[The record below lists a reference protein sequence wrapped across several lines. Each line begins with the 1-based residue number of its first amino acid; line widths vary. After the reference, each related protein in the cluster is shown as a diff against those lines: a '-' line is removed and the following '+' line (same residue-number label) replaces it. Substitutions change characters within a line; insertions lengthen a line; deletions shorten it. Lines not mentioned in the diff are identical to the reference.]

1 MENRLCCLLRR
12 LVAFTFRRL
21 YKPPPFKH
29 MTNSIPNG
37 NLSCLIQRKNNKYR
51 AIFITKLTKQG
62 KTQNSSWKA
71 APHSELDSE
80 RPAFLRTPG
89 WVGRIHQIKFYTFCK
104 FCDNSYLCRVKKLS
118 TIISPIATELA
129 QFEVFFEQT
138 MKAETEPMDDI
149 MRYVQE
155 SRGKRLR
162 PILVLLSAKLFG
174 EVNERTLRAATFV
187 EMMHSA
193 TLIHDDVVDDADQR
207 RGKASVKAQFG
218 NHSAVL
224 AGDYLLA
231 KAMLL
236 LSQPDEYNILQEML
250 RTAAA
255 MSEGELLQNASRSL
269 SLSKGR
275 DKKVESSIGRPFDPS
290 TSSGLRDL
298 NYLDI
303 IIRKTATLLRACCV
317 IGAFSVNATHE
328 QVQQMADFGL
338 NFGILFQLRDDM
350 IDGENVEQA
359 QALLPVYYEKTM
371 KALEGFPPSETTEA
385 LRDLTVFCAEREE

>member
-1 MENRLCCLLRR
+1 M
-12 LVAFTFRRL
+12 
-21 YKPPPFKH
+21 K
-29 MTNSIPNG
+29 
-37 NLSCLIQRKNNKYR
+37 
-51 AIFITKLTKQG
+51 
-62 KTQNSSWKA
+62 
-71 APHSELDSE
+71 ELE
-80 RPAFLRTPG
+80 
-89 WVGRIHQIKFYTFCK
+89 H
-104 FCDNSYLCRVKKLS
+104 
-118 TIISPIATELA
+118 IIEPIRDELA

-149 MRYVQE
+149 MHYVQE

-207 RGKASVKAQFG
+207 RDKASVKAQFG

-255 MSEGELLQNASRSL
+255 MSEGELMQGTVGLSYHGSRNGNRIESGCHDVTALQ
-269 SLSKGR
+269 
-275 DKKVESSIGRPFDPS
+275 
-290 TSSGLRDL
+290 TQ
-298 NYLDI
+298 YLDI
-303 IIRKTATLLRACCV
+303 ITRKTATLLRSCCV
-317 IGAFSVNATHE
+317 AGALSVDATQE

-350 IDGENVEQA
+350 LDGENVEQA

>member
-1 MENRLCCLLRR
+1 M
-12 LVAFTFRRL
+12 
-21 YKPPPFKH
+21 K
-29 MTNSIPNG
+29 
-37 NLSCLIQRKNNKYR
+37 
-51 AIFITKLTKQG
+51 
-62 KTQNSSWKA
+62 
-71 APHSELDSE
+71 ELE
-80 RPAFLRTPG
+80 
-89 WVGRIHQIKFYTFCK
+89 H
-104 FCDNSYLCRVKKLS
+104 
-118 TIISPIATELA
+118 IIEPIRTELA

-138 MKAETEPMDDI
+138 MKAETEPMDSI
-149 MRYVQE
+149 MHYVQE

-193 TLIHDDVVDDADQR
+193 TLIHDDVVDDADER

-255 MSEGELLQNASRSL
+255 MSEGELMQNASRSL

-275 DKKVESSIGRPFDPS
+275 DKKVESSIGRPFDE
-290 TSSGLRDL
+290 LRDL

-303 IIRKTATLLRACCV
+303 ITRKTATLLRACCV
-317 IGAFSVNATHE
+317 VGAFSVNAAHE

-350 IDGENVEQA
+350 LDGENVEQA

>member
-1 MENRLCCLLRR
+1 MKELEHIIE
-12 LVAFTFRRL
+12 
-21 YKPPPFKH
+21 P
-29 MTNSIPNG
+29 I
-37 NLSCLIQRKNNKYR
+37 R
-51 AIFITKLTKQG
+51 A
-62 KTQNSSWKA
+62 
-71 APHSELDSE
+71 
-80 RPAFLRTPG
+80 
-89 WVGRIHQIKFYTFCK
+89 
-104 FCDNSYLCRVKKLS
+104 
-118 TIISPIATELA
+118 ELA

-138 MKAETEPMDDI
+138 MKAETEPMDGI
-149 MRYVQE
+149 MHYVQE

-231 KAMLL
+231 KAILL
-236 LSQPDEYNILQEML
+236 LSHPSDSPLLNEML

-255 MSEGELLQNASRSL
+255 MSEGELMQNASRSL

-275 DKKVESSIGRPFDPS
+275 DKEVEAYRNRPFDPS
-290 TSSGLRDL
+290 TGLGLRDL
-298 NYLDI
+298 NYLGI
-303 IIRKTATLLRACCV
+303 ITRKTATLLRSCCV
-317 IGAFSVNATHE
+317 AGALSVDATTE
-328 QVQQMADFGL
+328 QVGLIADFGI

-350 IDGENVEQA
+350 LDGENVEQA
-359 QALLPVYYEKTM
+359 QALLPVYYEK
-371 KALEGFPPSETTEA
+371 ALEGLEGFAPSEITEA

>member
-1 MENRLCCLLRR
+1 M
-12 LVAFTFRRL
+12 
-21 YKPPPFKH
+21 K
-29 MTNSIPNG
+29 
-37 NLSCLIQRKNNKYR
+37 NLNN
-51 AIFITKLTKQG
+51 IIT
-62 KTQNSSWKA
+62 
-71 APHSELDSE
+71 
-80 RPAFLRTPG
+80 
-89 WVGRIHQIKFYTFCK
+89 
-104 FCDNSYLCRVKKLS
+104 
-118 TIISPIATELA
+118 PIATELA

-162 PILVLLSAKLFG
+162 PILVLLSAKLLG

-255 MSEGELLQNASRSL
+255 MSEGELMQNASVVRPN
-269 SLSKGR
+269 GR
-275 DKKVESSIGRPFDPS
+275 TTDA
-290 TSSGLRDL
+290 
-298 NYLDI
+298 YLDI
-303 IIRKTATLLRACCV
+303 ITRKTATLLRACCV
-317 IGAFSVNATHE
+317 VGAFSVNAAHE

-350 IDGENVEQA
+350 LDGENVEQA

-371 KALEGFPPSETTEA
+371 KALEGFPPSEITET